1 MISFTKLLHH
11 VTILRN

>member
-1 MISFTKLLHH
+1 

>member
-1 MISFTKLLHH
+1 MNPFTKLLHH